1 MKTPTEKIADL
12 IIEEAKSMT
21 SSKLDLVARVYRVS
35 QYVDAHIIN
44 FMLEERNKKL

>member
-12 IIEEAKSMT
+12 IIKEAKNMT

-35 QYVDAHIIN
+35 QEVDAHIIN
-44 FMLEERNKKL
+44 FMLEERMKR